1 MKNKTLTAILL
12 VSLPLFL
19 TACTLKDLPVIG
31 KLFGGGSKI
40 TNTPVTLNI
49 WGLWESPEVMD
60 VLIQKYKTLY
70 PNVTINYDNRSVV
83 TPSLYKDTV
92 KGRLSQSGVPDIV
105 VVHNS
110 WVSEIKDYLSPAPA
124 SLITPQAY
132 SQHFYPVSTQSAVI
146 DGKIYAEPMYYD
158 GLVLAY
164 NKKHFEEINQTTP
177 PTAWEEFRRLA
188 LDLTQT
194 TKDGTFVRS
203 GAAIGTADNIDF
215 SSDILGLMFAQAGI
229 KVPDDLGSKAAQ
241 DALAFYTTFV
251 KEDGVW
257 DNTLPEASKA
267 FAQGKVSMIFTTTWN
282 LLDILKARPDFD
294 IGVAPVP
301 QAQPETPVS
310 WGSFWMYAVPKNG
323 QNTDAAWQF
332 INFLT
337 QDEQQLSMFDQASK
351 FRTYGAPYSSVAL
364 ASQASSGPSANYI
377 KSVLDT
383 APFAVSGY
391 FTGRSGNAFQVDALK
406 TAVNST
412 LLQGVRPEQALTT
425 LKNTLISGKAPTQ
438 TP

>member
-1 MKNKTLTAILL
+1 MRYKILTAILV

-19 TACTLKDLPVIG
+19 AACTLKDIPVIG
-31 KLFGGGSKI
+31 TFFGG
-40 TNTPVTLNI
+40 NTVVANLPVTLNV

-60 VLIQKYKTLY
+60 TLIQKYKTLH
-70 PNVTINYDNRSVV
+70 PDVTINYDNRSVV
-83 TPSLYKDTV
+83 APSLYKDTV
-92 KGRLSQSGVPDIV
+92 KGRLSQAGVPDVV

-124 SLITPQAY
+124 SLITPEVY
-132 SQHFYPVSTQSAVI
+132 SQHFYPVSSQSAVI
-146 DGKIYAEPMYYD
+146 DGKIYAVPMYYD

-194 TKDGTFVRS
+194 TKDGVFVRS

-215 SSDILGLMFAQAGI
+215 FSDILGLMFAQAGI
-229 KVPDDLGSKAAQ
+229 KVPDDLSSKAAQ
-241 DALAFYTTFV
+241 DALAFYITFV
-251 KEDGVW
+251 KEDKIW
-257 DNTLPEASKA
+257 DNSLPEASKA

-282 LLDILKARPDFD
+282 LLDIIKANPSLD

-301 QAQPETPVS
+301 QALPDTPIS

-337 QDEQQLSMFDQASK
+337 QDEQQLALFDQASK
-351 FRTYGAPYSSVAL
+351 FRAYGAPYSSVVL
-364 ASQASSGPSANYI
+364 APQVASGPSAQFI
-377 KSVLDT
+377 KPVLDT

-391 FTGRSGNAFQVDALK
+391 FAGRSGNAFQVDALK
-406 TAVNST
+406 TAVNSV
-412 LLQGVRPEQALTT
+412 LLNSITPAQALNT
-425 LKNTLISGKAPTQ
+425 LKATLQRGNTPTPTQ
-438 TP
+438 

>member
-1 MKNKTLTAILL
+1 MKNKILTAVLL

-19 TACTLKDLPVIG
+19 TACTLKDIPVIG
-31 KLFGGGSKI
+31 KLFSGGSKVA
-40 TNTPVTLNI
+40 NTPMTLNM
-49 WGLWESPEVMD
+49 WGLWESPEIMD
-60 VLIQKYKTLY
+60 ALIQKYTTLY

-83 TPSLYKDTV
+83 TPSLYKDTI
-92 KGRLSQSGVPDIV
+92 KGRLPQAGVPDIV

-124 SLITPQAY
+124 SLITPQVY
-132 SQHFYPVSTQSAVI
+132 SQRFYPVSTQSAVI
-146 DGKIYAEPMYYD
+146 EGKIYAAPMYYD
-158 GLVLAY
+158 GLVLVY
-164 NKKHFEEINQTTP
+164 NKSHFEEVNQTTP

-194 TKDGTFVRS
+194 TKEGDFVRS

-215 SSDILGLMFAQAGI
+215 FSDILGLMFAQAGL

-251 KEDGVW
+251 KEDRVW

-267 FAQGKVSMIFTTTWN
+267 FAQGKVSMIFTPTWN
-282 LLDILKARPDFD
+282 LLDIIKANPDLN

-301 QAQPETPVS
+301 QALPETPVS
-310 WGSFWMYAVPKNG
+310 WGSFWMYAVPKTG
-323 QNTDAAWQF
+323 QNADAAWQF
-332 INFLT
+332 VDFLT
-337 QDEQQLSMFDQASK
+337 QDEQQLAMFSQASK

-364 ASQASSGPSANYI
+364 ASQSSSGPSAKYI

-391 FTGRSGNAFQVDALK
+391 FAGRSGNAFQVDALK
-406 TAVNST
+406 KAVNST
-412 LLQGVRPEQALTT
+412 LYGGVSLEKALAILKTT
-425 LKNTLISGKAPTQ
+425 LVEGKALVPTQ
-438 TP
+438 